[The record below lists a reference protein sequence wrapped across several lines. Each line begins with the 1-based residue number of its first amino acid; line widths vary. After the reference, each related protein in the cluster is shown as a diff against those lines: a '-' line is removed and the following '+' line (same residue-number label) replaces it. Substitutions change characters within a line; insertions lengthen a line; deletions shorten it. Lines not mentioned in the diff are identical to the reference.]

1 MSRARLSSKFTA
13 QAMGCAVGDYDN
25 DGKPDLAVTINGGVL
40 LFHNEGNGTFK
51 DVTEAAGLK
60 TDPQSDVLALGVTF
74 IDYDHDG
81 DLDLYVTRFNAFPLE
96 NPAQHFRIPNR
107 RAAARQR
114 PLAQQWQR
122 HVH

>member
-1 MSRARLSSKFTA
+1 M
-13 QAMGCAVGDYDN
+13 
-25 DGKPDLAVTINGGVL
+25 

-60 TDPQSDVLALGVTF
+60 TDPQPDVLALGATF

-96 NPAQHFRIPNR
+96 QSRRTFRFP
-107 RAAARQR
+107 
-114 PLAQQWQR
+114 
-122 HVH
+122 